1 MNIPSLAKITLAV
14 TLAISPTQSQSN
26 IYRQSLLEILA
37 GSHYTD
43 YNPFERKNMQTEY
56 ERIQQ
61 ELMIEWNEAVH
72 KISPGPAPISD
83 WIAAA
88 QTMQR
93 IIRQIDEVHKN
104 TAQKMYHEFLEEFA
118 EV

>member
-1 MNIPSLAKITLAV
+1 
-14 TLAISPTQSQSN
+14 
-26 IYRQSLLEILA
+26 
-37 GSHYTD
+37 
-43 YNPFERKNMQTEY
+43 
-56 ERIQQ
+56 
-61 ELMIEWNEAVH
+61 MIEWNEAVH

-118 EV
+118 EVWFQYVNDITQRIESGENKITKTEIERESLWESLKNLKKMLPLTALRLKIEHLQQLVEKLPE